1 MIKNNWYVAGES
13 EELTDKPR
21 RVKMLGQQFVVF
33 RDKAGKAA
41 CLSDVC
47 VHRGG
52 SLGHLAKVVDG
63 CVECPYHGW
72 RYDTSGQC
80 TLIPAAGPGMPISK
94 KARVD
99 SYPTIERY
107 GLIWVY
113 LGELP
118 ESERPPLPEYPEYD
132 DHATWR
138 VIRGRFFWRANY
150 ARVVENGID
159 PAHAAFIHANVFG
172 NPDDPRIPPVVVNES
187 EYGAEAV
194 INLSRPR
201 AKGLVGYLRSLK
213 GESEMPNVEVRVGFQ
228 MAGLTITLRQTIN
241 PKMRLALFD
250 VNTPVDE
257 DHTQTYWILARSFF
271 KASWA
276 DLDTHRR
283 NMIVFEQDR
292 RIVEHIEPEL
302 VPDLSEE
309 VSVKSDAMQI
319 AFRQKRQALI
329 DRGWG
334 IDSSQLTQIGTK
346 RALAIP
352 SPSRTSDDSRFTF
365 KTVPTI
371 PARPNG
377 SPRSKSE
384 SAE

>member
-13 EELTDKPR
+13 EELSDKPR
-21 RVKMLGQQFVVF
+21 RVKMLGQNFVLF
-33 RDKAGKAA
+33 RDLAGQAA

-52 SLGHLAKVVDG
+52 SLGHLSKVIDG

-72 RYDTSGQC
+72 RYDASGQC
-80 TLIPAAGPGMPISK
+80 VLIPAQGPGLPISK

-99 SYPTIERY
+99 SYPTLERY
-107 GLIWVY
+107 GFIWVF
-113 LGELP
+113 LGDLP
-118 ESERPPLPEYPEYD
+118 ESERPPIPDYPEYD
-132 DHATWR
+132 DAKQWR

-172 NPDDPRIPPVVVNES
+172 NAEDPRIPPVEVSES
-187 EYGAEAV
+187 EFGAEMT
-194 INLSRPR
+194 IDLTRPR
-201 AKGLVGYLRSLK
+201 AKGIIGYLRK
-213 GESEMPNVEVRVGFQ
+213 EPKEPCVRVKVGFA
-228 MAGLTITLRQTIN
+228 MAGLTITLRQRITEN
-241 PKMRLALFD
+241 MRLALFD
-250 VNTPVDE
+250 ANTPVDE
-257 DHTQTYWILARSFF
+257 DHTQTYWILARSFL
-271 KASWA
+271 KGAWA

-292 RIVEHIEPEL
+292 RIVENIEPEY

-334 IDSSQLTQIGTK
+334 IDGGQLAQIGRK
-346 RALAIP
+346 RAFAIA
-352 SPSRTSDDSRFTF
+352 SPGRANEEARFTL
-365 KTVPTI
+365 KAVPTI
-371 PARPNG
+371 PAKPNAG
-377 SPRSKSE
+377 ERSPHTREPSE
-384 SAE
+384 